1 MSSAPDPDPIS
12 EAAIAWAVC
21 VGDPAFADWEAFSAW
36 LGESPAHAEA
46 YHAAEIAL
54 ADGAGLMAQAKP
66 RAPIAPPAPQFVEPP
81 ARRTAPRRWA
91 WASAA
96 VAASLVAVIGFDM
109 RGGTVAPQVYET
121 APGVQ
126 RTIALADGSEVM
138 LNGGTRLIVG
148 GRDARTLSLAH
159 GEALFTVKHDAA
171 RPFSVSVGAAQVVDI
186 GTRFDIVRE
195 GNATRVAVSEGEI
208 DWRRGGV
215 AVRVTAGRSLRAR
228 DGSNDVQLANVAQNA
243 VGGWSQGQLQ
253 YDGTDLSEVATDLAR
268 TLGVTVRVDGAIE
281 ARPVRGIVQLDGG
294 ARAVF
299 PRLAALIGV
308 RARREGK
315 TWRLLAS
322 P

>member
-1 MSSAPDPDPIS
+1 MTSAPDPDPIS
-12 EAAIAWAVC
+12 EAAIAWAVR
-21 VGDPAFADWEAFSAW
+21 VSDPAFADWEAFSDW
-36 LGESPAHAEA
+36 LGAAPAHADA
-46 YHAAEIAL
+46 YHEAETAL
-54 ADGAGLMAQAKP
+54 ADGAALMARAKP
-66 RAPIAPPAPQFVEPP
+66 RTPAARVQPHTVEAP
-81 ARRTAPRRWA
+81 ARRAAPRRWA
-91 WASAA
+91 WAGAA
-96 VAASLVAVIGFDM
+96 VAASLAAVIGIDM
-109 RGGTVAPQVYET
+109 RGGTAASQVYET

-126 RTIALADGSEVM
+126 RTIALADGSEVK

-148 GRDARTLSLAH
+148 GRDARALSLAR

-171 RPFSVSVGAAQVVDI
+171 RPFSVRVGTAWVVDI

-195 GNATRVAVSEGEI
+195 SDTTRVAVSEGEI

-228 DGSNDVQLANVAQNA
+228 DGSNDVRLANVAQGA

-253 YDGTDLSEVATDLAR
+253 YDGTELSEVATDLAR
-268 TLGVTVRVDGAIE
+268 TLGVTVSVDGAIE
-281 ARPVRGIVQLDGG
+281 TRPVRGVVQLEGG

-308 RARREGK
+308 RAKREGAK
-315 TWRLLAS
+315 WRLLAS

>member
-1 MSSAPDPDPIS
+1 MSSAPDPDPTT
-12 EAAIAWAVC
+12 EAAIAWAVR

-36 LGESPAHAEA
+36 LGEAAAHAEA
-46 YHAAEIAL
+46 YHAAEVAL
-54 ADGAGLMAQAKP
+54 ADGAALVAQVKP
-66 RAPIAPPAPQFVEPP
+66 RVPIAPPAPRTVEAP
-81 ARRTAPRRWA
+81 ARRNTPRRWA
-91 WASAA
+91 WAGAA

-109 RGGTVAPQVYET
+109 RGGAPTPQIYET

-126 RTIALADGSEVM
+126 RTIALADGSQVM
-138 LNGGTRLIVG
+138 LNGGTRLVVG
-148 GRDARTLSLAH
+148 GRDARTLSLAR

-171 RPFSVSVGAAQVVDI
+171 RPFSVSVGTAQVVDI

-195 GNATRVAVSEGEI
+195 GGATRVAVSEGEI

-268 TLGVTVRVDGAIE
+268 TLGVTVSVDGAIE
-281 ARPVRGIVQLDGG
+281 ARPVRGVVQLDGG
-294 ARAVF
+294 APAVF

-308 RARREGK
+308 RARREG
-315 TWRLLAS
+315 TRWRLLAS